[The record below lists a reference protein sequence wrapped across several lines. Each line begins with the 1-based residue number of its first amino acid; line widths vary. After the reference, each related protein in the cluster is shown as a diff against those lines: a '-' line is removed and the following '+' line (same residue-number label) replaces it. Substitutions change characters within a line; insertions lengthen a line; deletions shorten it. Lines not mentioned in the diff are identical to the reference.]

1 MAFKTVIRALDSNEQ
16 VPEIYPQFRDRILK
30 LTNDFQFAKERYEQ
44 DRLQDVE
51 NSLRRLLG
59 VKSLRVHFFTKEG
72 SLATAGAK
80 QICKKSHQVCKCF
93 KKRLHMRL
101 RLDGGLLFQYTFR
114 QKACRLKQDSDEVV
128 YLPEEADE
136 TWSIEPEFLDANE
149 FDEETLK
156 GEIRQVL
163 AKYKRF

>member
-1 MAFKTVIRALDSNEQ
+1 MISALDSAEH

-30 LTNDFQFAKERYEQ
+30 LTADFQFAKERYEQ
-44 DRLQDVE
+44 DRLHDVE

-59 VKSLRVHFFTKEG
+59 AESLRVHFFAKEG
-72 SLATAGAK
+72 SLATVGAK
-80 QICKKSHQVCKCF
+80 QSCKKRHQLCKCY

-101 RLDGGLLFQYTFR
+101 RLDGGLLFQYTLR
-114 QKACRLKQDSDEVV
+114 QRARRMGQDSEQVV

-136 TWSIEPEFLDANE
+136 TWSIEPKFLDDNE

-156 GEIRQVL
+156 SEIRQVL
-163 AKYKRF
+163 DKYKRV